1 MRFLTLS
8 TTGIFDAIRP
18 SLFPP
23 IEGKETTT
31 FLLALDYYI
40 LDGSFSSGEE
50 EDVETAR
57 KYYDLERK
65 RIRAFIKALCN
76 DCGKPIEELRTEVI
90 NCLPEFIRDGTY
102 NGEPLLSERREGYY
116 TVYPMYKSY
125 RGRELLFPTH
135 GTPKEEAQYIFDHM
149 LRYFLKAYFSP
160 DAFFGYYDG
169 ALHLDTPVSVTT
181 VQQTLEELEREAVP
195 SPLSVSSIPNTY
207 IMDEHGEINSEFLL
221 IADAFGA
228 YMVQVMEGDTESE
241 QLAALSEDAFVCE
254 MCCSLHKCFMI
265 NNRCFSISIYDECN
279 IWIDK
284 LLDAY
289 AVHDYS
295 QILNIYNDEFPSYDD
310 GVIGYE
316 KQYLLEPLLDNLV
329 KDLTREKLLVQLSP
343 KDEHRKDYL
352 NFILTHDEAVQS
364 IFEEIYENRLDGRDI
379 YKQQD
384 LANVLTL
391 DVRLCCTFYCM
402 IDACR
407 HAFNRRMYASILPIV
422 DKLDAQLSKV
432 QISATDTWQVEYL
445 VKLSRISQ
453 WYRSLAYACL
463 EDERVE
469 PILQDLMVM
478 QQQDPVLYKEQMD
491 SIFENLDDPEHAFNI
506 EDLRYALLHY
516 YIETNN
522 QPSYERYI
530 KELYPPILG
539 IDSDYKVQKN
549 ILLYGEDGKYCENY
563 SNRDF
568 YLWLKALWT
577 FYLDDIDKAF
587 WNEMAEQWE
596 QQDYIPIFYG
606 INDYELCANYM
617 IKLAV
622 HFGDIQRA
630 EKYKKEFDMAIPNKK
645 KPMEDAPSGYRWP
658 FFDCYLIAQVNET
671 LGNIEIAKE
680 YYHKAL
686 SLATFG
692 EARWEQYEEQ
702 HGGIWKT
709 YKDFGYS
716 GPDLKFEDWIK
727 DSIVTYKTIEE
738 YKTALDKYVFYMYK

>member
-1 MRFLTLS
+1 M
-8 TTGIFDAIRP
+8 
-18 SLFPP
+18 
-23 IEGKETTT
+23 
-31 FLLALDYYI
+31 
-40 LDGSFSSGEE
+40 
-50 EDVETAR
+50 
-57 KYYDLERK
+57 
-65 RIRAFIKALCN
+65 
-76 DCGKPIEELRTEVI
+76 
-90 NCLPEFIRDGTY
+90 
-102 NGEPLLSERREGYY
+102 
-116 TVYPMYKSY
+116 
-125 RGRELLFPTH
+125 
-135 GTPKEEAQYIFDHM
+135 
-149 LRYFLKAYFSP
+149 
-160 DAFFGYYDG
+160 
-169 ALHLDTPVSVTT
+169 
-181 VQQTLEELEREAVP
+181 
-195 SPLSVSSIPNTY
+195 
-207 IMDEHGEINSEFLL
+207 
-221 IADAFGA
+221 
-228 YMVQVMEGDTESE
+228 
-241 QLAALSEDAFVCE
+241 
-254 MCCSLHKCFMI
+254 
-265 NNRCFSISIYDECN
+265 
-279 IWIDK
+279 
-284 LLDAY
+284 
-289 AVHDYS
+289 
-295 QILNIYNDEFPSYDD
+295 
-310 GVIGYE
+310 IGYE
-316 KQYLLEPLLDNLV
+316 KQYLLGPLLDNLV

-343 KDEHRKDYL
+343 KDEQRKDYL
-352 NFILTHDEAVQS
+352 NFILTHDESVQS
-364 IFEEIYENRLDGRDI
+364 IFEEICEKKIDGRDI

-384 LANVLTL
+384 LATVLTL

-422 DKLDAQLSKV
+422 DKLDAQLAKV

-445 VKLSRISQ
+445 VKVSRISQ
-453 WYRSLAYACL
+453 WYRALAYACL
-463 EDERVE
+463 GDERIE

-516 YIETNN
+516 YVATNN
-522 QPSYERYI
+522 QPGYKRYI

-568 YLWLKALWT
+568 YLWLRALWT
-577 FYLDDIDKAF
+577 FYLDDIDKEF
-587 WNEMAEQWE
+587 WNEIADQWE

-630 EKYKKEFDMAIPNKK
+630 EKYKKEFDMAISNKK
-645 KPMEDAPSGYRWP
+645 EPMEDAPSGYRWP
-658 FFDCYLIAQVNET
+658 FFDYYLIAQVNES

-680 YYHKAL
+680 HYHKAL

-727 DSIVTYKTIEE
+727 DSTVTYDTIEE
-738 YKTALDKYVFYMYK
+738 YKKVLDKYVFYMYK

>member
-8 TTGIFDAIRP
+8 TTGIFNDIRP
-18 SLFPP
+18 PLFPP

-31 FLLALDYYI
+31 FLFALDFYVS
-40 LDGSFSSGEE
+40 DRSFLEDEE
-50 EDVETAR
+50 EDVELAR
-57 KYYDLERK
+57 KSYDLERK
-65 RIRAFIKALCN
+65 RIRAFVKALCN
-76 DCGKPIEELRTEVI
+76 DWGKPIEELRTEII
-90 NCLPEFIRDGTY
+90 NCLPEFISHGTY
-102 NGEPLLSERREGYY
+102 NGEPLLSEPRDGYY
-116 TVYPMYKSY
+116 TIYPMYKSY
-125 RGRELLFPTH
+125 RGRDMLFPTH
-135 GTPKEEAQYIFDHM
+135 QSSKEEAQYIFDHM
-149 LRYFLKAYFSP
+149 LRYFLKAFFEP
-160 DAFFGYYDG
+160 DAFFGYLDG
-169 ALHLDTPVSVTT
+169 AFHIDTPLSVTT
-181 VQQTLEELEREAVP
+181 VQQILEDLEREAVP
-195 SPLSVSSIPNTY
+195 SPLSVSSISNTHT
-207 IMDEHGEINSEFLL
+207 MDEPTIINTEFLL

-228 YMVQVMEGDTESE
+228 YMVQAMEGDTESE
-241 QLAALSEDAFVCE
+241 QLAALTEDPFVCE

-279 IWIDK
+279 IWVDK
-284 LLDAY
+284 ILDAY
-289 AVHDYS
+289 AIHDYL
-295 QILNIYNDEFPSYDD
+295 QILNVYNDEFPSYDD

-316 KQYLLEPLLDNLV
+316 KQYLVGPLLDNLV

-343 KDEHRKDYL
+343 QNEQRKDYL
-352 NFILTHDEAVQS
+352 NFILTYDEAVQS
-364 IFEEIYENRLDGRDI
+364 IFEEICEKKIDGRDI

-384 LANVLTL
+384 LATVLTL

-407 HAFNRRMYASILPIV
+407 HAFNRHMYADILPIV
-422 DKLDAQLSKV
+422 DKLDVQLAKV

-445 VKLSRISQ
+445 VKVSRISQ
-453 WYRSLAYACL
+453 WYRALAYACL
-463 EDERVE
+463 GDERIE
-469 PILQDLMVM
+469 AILQDLMVM

-506 EDLRYALLHY
+506 EDLRYTLLHY
-516 YIETNN
+516 YVETNN
-522 QPSYERYI
+522 QLGYERYI

-549 ILLYGEDGKYCENY
+549 ILLYGENGKYCENY

-577 FYLDDIDKAF
+577 FYLDDIDKEF
-587 WNEMAEQWE
+587 WNEIADQWE

-645 KPMEDAPSGYRWP
+645 EPMEDAPSGYRWP
-658 FFDCYLIAQVNET
+658 FFDYYLIAQVNES

-680 YYHKAL
+680 HYHKAL
-686 SLATFG
+686 SMASFG

-727 DSIVTYKTIEE
+727 DSTVTYKTIEE
-738 YKTALDKYVFYMYK
+738 YKKALDKYVFYMYK

>member
-1 MRFLTLS
+1 MKFLTLS
-8 TTGIFDAIRP
+8 TTGIFNAIRP

-23 IEGKETTT
+23 VAGKETTT
-31 FLLALDYYI
+31 FLLALEYYVS
-40 LDGSFSSGEE
+40 DGTFSSDEE
-50 EDVETAR
+50 EDVEAAR
-57 KYYDLERK
+57 KSYDLERK
-65 RIRAFIKALCN
+65 RIRAFVKALCN
-76 DCGKPIEELRTEVI
+76 DWGKPIEELRTEVI

-116 TVYPMYKSY
+116 TVYPMYKSH

-135 GTPKEEAQYIFDHM
+135 ESSKEETQYIFDYM

-160 DAFFGYYDG
+160 DTFFGYYDG
-169 ALHLDTPVSVTT
+169 AFHLDTPVSVIT
-181 VQQTLEELEREAVP
+181 VQQTLEDLDREAVP

-207 IMDEHGEINSEFLL
+207 TMDEHGEINSEFLL

-228 YMVQVMEGDTESE
+228 YMVQAMEGDTESE
-241 QLAALSEDAFVCE
+241 QLAALTEDAFVCE

-295 QILNIYNDEFPSYDD
+295 QILSIYNDEFPSYDD

-343 KDEHRKDYL
+343 KNEQRKDYL
-352 NFILTHDEAVQS
+352 NFILTHDEVVQS
-364 IFEEIYENRLDGRDI
+364 IFEEIYEKRLDGRDI

-384 LANVLTL
+384 LAKVLTL

-422 DKLDAQLSKV
+422 DKLDAQLAKV

-445 VKLSRISQ
+445 VKVSRISQ
-453 WYRSLAYACL
+453 WYRALAYACL
-463 EDERVE
+463 GDERVE

-516 YIETNN
+516 YVDTNN
-522 QPSYERYI
+522 QLGYERYI

-577 FYLDDIDKAF
+577 FYLDDIDKEF
-587 WNEMAEQWE
+587 WNEMADQWE

-617 IKLAV
+617 IKLAI

-645 KPMEDAPSGYRWP
+645 EPMEDAPSGYKWT
-658 FFDCYLIAQVNET
+658 FFDYYLIAQVNES

-727 DSIVTYKTIEE
+727 DSTVIYKTIEE